1 MFAALLAV
9 SAAMW
14 LSVANWSDPASF
26 TAFVY
31 VWCALDV
38 LITVVALPISMRLC
52 DPRVAATQFTLY
64 MATNNFG
71 ISLAAWV
78 LRFSRQLGGLPMM
91 FVVVFALHLVGLIL
105 VVLVKFPRRM
115 AVVDEVA
122 ARLAEREGPQ
132 PVIN

>member
-1 MFAALLAV
+1 
-9 SAAMW
+9 
-14 LSVANWSDPASF
+14 
-26 TAFVY
+26 
-31 VWCALDV
+31 
-38 LITVVALPISMRLC
+38 MRLC
-52 DPRVAATQFTLY
+52 DLRVAATQFTLY

-91 FVVVFALHLVGLIL
+91 FVLVFALHLVGLIL

-122 ARLAEREGPQ
+122 ARLAGREGPQ